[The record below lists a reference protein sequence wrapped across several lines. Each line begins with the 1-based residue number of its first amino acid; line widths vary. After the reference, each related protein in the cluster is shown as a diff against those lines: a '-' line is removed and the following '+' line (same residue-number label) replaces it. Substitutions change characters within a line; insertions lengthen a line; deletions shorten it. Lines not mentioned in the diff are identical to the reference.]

1 MYTILV
7 NQDNTMTTSV
17 RERIMQRS
25 KLVDSLHFLVDPIYK
40 GLDMSDFSVIMEYI
54 LPVSKKYIT
63 EILVKS
69 NEPYNSKINKE
80 MLEYTLPFD
89 TKLTREPGDIKVQL
103 TFTKVDLDEYE
114 NNIQYIRKTSETTIH
129 ITPISAWSDIIPDNA
144 LNAIDQRI
152 IKTDAQIKALEEL
165 NEVTAT
171 TKADNIKL
179 DEETN
184 DIYLTANGEKI
195 GDSIN
200 LSDLGTTLAENTK
213 EGLIK
218 MII

>member
-40 GLDMSDFSVIMEYI
+40 GLDMSDFTVNLEYI
-54 LPVSKKYIT
+54 LPVSKQYRT
-63 EILVKS
+63 EILYKS
-69 NEPYNSKINKE
+69 DKLYKE
-80 MLEYTLPFD
+80 KLEYKLPFD
-89 TKLTREPGDIKVQL
+89 TDLTKEPGDIKVQL

-114 NNIQYIRKTSETTIH
+114 NNIQYVRKISETTIH

-200 LSDLGTTLAENTK
+200 ISDLGTTLAENTK

>member
-1 MYTILV
+1 M
-7 NQDNTMTTSV
+7 
-17 RERIMQRS
+17 
-25 KLVDSLHFLVDPIYK
+25 
-40 GLDMSDFSVIMEYI
+40 
-54 LPVSKKYIT
+54 
-63 EILVKS
+63 
-69 NEPYNSKINKE
+69 NE
-80 MLEYTLPFD
+80 D
-89 TKLTREPGDIKVQL
+89 T
-103 TFTKVDLDEYE
+103 
-114 NNIQYIRKTSETTIH
+114 
-129 ITPISAWSDIIPDNA
+129 ADNA

-152 IKTDAQIKALEEL
+152 IKSDAQIKALEEL
-165 NEVTAT
+165 NEVTVT

-200 LSDLGTTLAENTK
+200 ISDLGTTLAENTK

>member
-7 NQDNTMTTSV
+7 NQDNTMITSV

-25 KLVDSLHFLVDPIYK
+25 KLVDSLHFLVEPIYK
-40 GLDMSDFSVIMEYI
+40 ELDMSEFTATLEYL
-54 LPVSKKYIT
+54 LPISKKYISKPL
-63 EILVKS
+63 IKS
-69 NEPYNSKINKE
+69 EELYKGK
-80 MLEYTLPFD
+80 LEYKLSFD
-89 TKLTREPGDIKVQL
+89 TNLTQEPGDIELQI
-103 TFTKVDLDEYE
+103 TFTKVDLDADG
-114 NNIQYIRKTSETTIH
+114 NDIQLVRKIDSTTVH
-129 ITPISAWSDIIPDNA
+129 ITPISAWSDIIPDEA
-144 LNAIDQRI
+144 LSAIDQRI

-165 NEVTAT
+165 NEITAT

-184 DIYLTANGEKI
+184 DIYLTADGEKI

-200 LSDLGTTLAENTK
+200 ISDLGTTLAENTK

>member
-40 GLDMSDFSVIMEYI
+40 GLDMSDFTVTMEYI

-103 TFTKVDLDEYE
+103 TFTKVDLDEYG
-114 NNIQYIRKTSETTIH
+114 NNRQYVRKISETTIH
-129 ITPISAWSDIIPDNA
+129 ITPISAWSDIIPDEA

-165 NEVTAT
+165 NEVTAI

-213 EGLIK
+213 DGLIK

>member
-25 KLVDSLHFLVDPIYK
+25 KLVDSLHFLVDPTYK
-40 GLDMSDFSVIMEYI
+40 GLDMSDFTVTMEYI

-89 TKLTREPGDIKVQL
+89 TNLTREPGDIKVQL

-129 ITPISAWSDIIPDNA
+129 ITPISAWSDIIPDEA

-152 IKTDAQIKALEEL
+152 IKTDAQIKALEEF
-165 NEVTAT
+165 NDITAT

>member
-40 GLDMSDFSVIMEYI
+40 GLDMSDFTVTIEYI

-80 MLEYTLPFD
+80 MLEKDFP
-89 TKLTREPGDIKVQL
+89 KL
-103 TFTKVDLDEYE
+103 
-114 NNIQYIRKTSETTIH
+114 
-129 ITPISAWSDIIPDNA
+129 
-144 LNAIDQRI
+144 
-152 IKTDAQIKALEEL
+152 
-165 NEVTAT
+165 
-171 TKADNIKL
+171 
-179 DEETN
+179 
-184 DIYLTANGEKI
+184 
-195 GDSIN
+195 
-200 LSDLGTTLAENTK
+200 
-213 EGLIK
+213 
-218 MII
+218 

>member
-25 KLVDSLHFLVDPIYK
+25 KLVDSLHFLVDPIYN
-40 GLDMSDFSVIMEYI
+40 DFNMSDFTVVMEYI
-54 LPVSKKYIT
+54 LPVSKEYKS
-63 EILVKS
+63 EILKLS
-69 NEPYNSKINKE
+69 EELYKDK
-80 MLEYTLPFD
+80 LEYKLPID
-89 TKLTREPGDIKVQL
+89 TNLTKEPGQIEVQIS
-103 TFTKVDLDEYE
+103 FIKVDLDEE
-114 NNIQYIRKTSETTIH
+114 GNDVQYIRKTSSTTIT
-129 ITPISAWSDIIPDNA
+129 IIPISAWSDIIPDNA

-200 LSDLGTTLAENTK
+200 ISDLGTTLAENTK

>member
-7 NQDNTMTTSV
+7 NQDNTMITSV

-40 GLDMSDFSVIMEYI
+40 GLDMSDFTVIMEYI

-63 EILVKS
+63 EILIKS

-103 TFTKVDLDEYE
+103 TFTKVDLDEYG
-114 NNIQYIRKTSETTIH
+114 NNRQYVRKISETTIH
-129 ITPISAWSDIIPDNA
+129 ITPI
-144 LNAIDQRI
+144 
-152 IKTDAQIKALEEL
+152 
-165 NEVTAT
+165 
-171 TKADNIKL
+171 
-179 DEETN
+179 
-184 DIYLTANGEKI
+184 
-195 GDSIN
+195 IN
-200 LSDLGTTLAENTK
+200 LNLNQIYYCYCFLSTILYHQ
-213 EGLIK
+213 LIYYLPLPVFFFSFLQ
-218 MII
+218 

>member
-40 GLDMSDFSVIMEYI
+40 GLDMSDFTVTMEYI

-69 NEPYNSKINKE
+69 NELYNSKINKE

-89 TKLTREPGDIKVQL
+89 TKLTKEPGDIKVQL
-103 TFTKVDLDEYE
+103 TFTKVDLDEYG
-114 NNIQYIRKTSETTIH
+114 NNRQYVRKISETTIH
-129 ITPISAWSDIIPDNA
+129 ITPISAWSDIIPDEA

-165 NEVTAT
+165 NEVTAI

-213 EGLIK
+213 DGLIK

>member
-25 KLVDSLHFLVDPIYK
+25 KLVDSLHFLVDPTYK
-40 GLDMSDFSVIMEYI
+40 GLDMSDFTVTMEYI

-103 TFTKVDLDEYE
+103 TFTKVDLDEYG
-114 NNIQYIRKTSETTIH
+114 NNRQYVRKISETTIH
-129 ITPISAWSDIIPDNA
+129 ITPISAWSDIIPDEA

-165 NEVTAT
+165 NEVTAI

-213 EGLIK
+213 DGLIK

>member
-40 GLDMSDFSVIMEYI
+40 GLDMSDFTVTMEYI

-114 NNIQYIRKTSETTIH
+114 NNIQYVRKISETTIH
-129 ITPISAWSDIIPDNA
+129 ITPISAWSDIIPDEA

-152 IKTDAQIKALEEL
+152 IKTNAQIKALEEL
-165 NEVTAT
+165 NEVTAI

-213 EGLIK
+213 DGLIK

>member
-25 KLVDSLHFLVDPIYK
+25 KLVDSLHFLVDKIYN
-40 GLDMSDFSVIMEYI
+40 DFNMSDFTVVMEYI
-54 LPVSKKYIT
+54 LPVSKEYKS
-63 EILVKS
+63 EILKLS
-69 NEPYNSKINKE
+69 EELYKDK
-80 MLEYTLPFD
+80 LEYKLPID
-89 TKLTREPGDIKVQL
+89 TNLTKEPGQIEIQL
-103 TFTKVDLDEYE
+103 SFIKVDLDEE
-114 NNIQYIRKTSETTIH
+114 GNNVQYIRKTSPTTIT
-129 ITPISAWSDIIPDNA
+129 IVPISAWSDIIPDNA

-165 NEVTAT
+165 NEVVAT

-200 LSDLGTTLAENTK
+200 ISDLGTTLAENTK

>member
-40 GLDMSDFSVIMEYI
+40 GLDISDFTVTMEYI

-69 NEPYNSKINKE
+69 NEPFNSKINKE

-114 NNIQYIRKTSETTIH
+114 NNIQYVRKISETTIH
-129 ITPISAWSDIIPDNA
+129 ITPISAWSDIIPDEA

-165 NEVTAT
+165 NEVTAI

>member
-25 KLVDSLHFLVDPIYK
+25 KLVDSLHFLVDPTYK
-40 GLDMSDFSVIMEYI
+40 GLDMSDFTVTMEYI

-89 TKLTREPGDIKVQL
+89 TKLTREPGDIKAQL

-129 ITPISAWSDIIPDNA
+129 ITPISAWSDIIPDEA

-200 LSDLGTTLAENTK
+200 INDLGTTLAENTK